1 MTNHSKRNP
10 SRKELLFS
18 LADIAERWRETQNA
32 RYIKEYHDAYHQLRS
47 LGWSGTLDIEAE
59 LPDEYMP
66 KDYIERF
73 SVSQTASD

>member
-1 MTNHSKRNP
+1 MSNQSKEKP

-18 LADIAERWRETQNA
+18 LGDIAERWRETQRP

-66 KDYIERF
+66 KDYVERF
-73 SVSQTASD
+73 RVSQSASD